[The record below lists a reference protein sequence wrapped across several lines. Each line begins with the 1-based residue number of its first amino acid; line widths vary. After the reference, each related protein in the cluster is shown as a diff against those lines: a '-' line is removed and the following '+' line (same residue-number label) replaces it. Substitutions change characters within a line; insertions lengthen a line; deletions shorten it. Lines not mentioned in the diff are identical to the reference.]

1 MKRFCIIILAILITL
16 FTVQPIGI
24 AAEVELSMTAAAR
37 LTYEGYTLGDLAA
50 ARLAVYGIL
59 DEKMKTPREET
70 KLPLSREDAAAVLY
84 AAFGDEEGSYTS
96 PFRDISDE
104 YAEAVAWAYS
114 CGITNGV
121 SETEFGLGN
130 ITQAEF
136 VTMLLRYMGYCFE
149 WENAL
154 ELAESVGLSPV
165 GLSDDFCLG
174 DAALYIQRLADD
186 YDIQLNIKENFEQI
200 PFPYL
205 VVLTPDSLEE
215 AETQIQMA
223 SKYLPTFIT
232 VYGDCLSD
240 VYEQYRGYW
249 EMSESQSF
257 ETEVWWLGRTAKF
270 SPVYD
275 TDKYEITFYV
285 YWDEVWRLACDAD
298 DAFTAFEDDT
308 VTQLADAFYAECIV
322 AAASDDDYDIVMAAK
337 QCILR
342 RASYA
347 TPISYEDSTALY
359 SSSAHS
365 VLGFLQNG
373 KIVCDGYSAAFMYVM
388 LRAGIPCV
396 EVIGSTESENGKAN
410 HAWNKVK
417 IDGKWYNIDLCW
429 ADTERSARYDLKSDA
444 AYSRLSHWDYAFA
457 SGAYAAVGNYR

>member
-1 MKRFCIIILAILITL
+1 ML
-16 FTVQPIGI
+16 FTVQPTGI
-24 AAEVELSMTAAAR
+24 AVEAELSMTAAAR

-84 AAFGDEEGSYTS
+84 ATFGDEEESCTS
-96 PFRDISDE
+96 PFLDIEDE

-114 CGITNGV
+114 RGITNGV
-121 SETEFGLGN
+121 SEAEFGIGN

-165 GLSDDFCLG
+165 GLSDGFCLG
-174 DAALYIQRLADD
+174 DAALYIQSLVDD
-186 YDIQLNIKENFEQI
+186 DIQPNKEGSLEQI
-200 PFPYL
+200 PFPYIII
-205 VVLTPDSLEE
+205 LTPDSLEE
-215 AETQIQMA
+215 AETQIQLA
-223 SKYLPTFIT
+223 STYLPTFIT
-232 VYGDCLSD
+232 VYGDCLPD
-240 VYEQYRGYW
+240 IYAQFHEYW
-249 EMSESQSF
+249 EMSESQSY

-275 TDKYEITFYV
+275 TDKDEITFYV
-285 YWDEVWRLACDAD
+285 CWDEVWRLVCDAD
-298 DAFTAFEDDT
+298 DAFTAFEEDT
-308 VTQLADAFYAECIV
+308 VTQLADAFYAECIA

-347 TPISYEDSTALY
+347 SPISYEDGTALY

-373 KIVCDGYSAAFMYVM
+373 KIVCDGYSAVFMYVM

-396 EVIGSTESENGKAN
+396 EVIGSTESENGKVN

-429 ADTERSARYDLKSDA
+429 ADTGHPTRYDLKSDA
-444 AYSRLSHWDYAFA
+444 AYSRLSHWDSAFA
-457 SGAYAAVGNYR
+457 SGTYAAAENYR